1 MDGAMAMDV
10 EALSRVMSMVML
22 IVSLW
27 LTLDWEINC

>member
-10 EALSRVMSMVML
+10 EAFSRVMSMVML

-27 LTLDWEINC
+27 FTLDGEINC